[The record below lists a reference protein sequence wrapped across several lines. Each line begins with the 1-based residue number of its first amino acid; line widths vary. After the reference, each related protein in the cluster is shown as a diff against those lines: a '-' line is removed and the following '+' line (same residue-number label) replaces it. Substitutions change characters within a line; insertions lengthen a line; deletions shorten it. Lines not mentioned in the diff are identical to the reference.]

1 MSPFLPG
8 LSWGVDQA
16 AALDFLAEH
25 FGVDQDDF
33 EYEWDNGADHTFFQH
48 STRKRHSV
56 HTPAAEHDEPL
67 VTSSD

>member
-1 MSPFLPG
+1 M
-8 LSWGVDQA
+8 DQA

-33 EYEWDNGADHTFFQH
+33 EYEWDDAVSHTFYQH
-48 STRKRHSV
+48 STRKRHTV
-56 HTPAAEHDEPL
+56 HIPANEHDEPF